1 MVYPFLSLGL
11 PNPGTLGVSS
21 TGDLGGGDRSA
32 FAIAVRLSLRP
43 NGPTGKDFGGHLVF
57 AAGLAGA
64 GALCPV

>member
-43 NGPTGKDFGGHLVF
+43 KGPTGNDLEGITSWAERDRSGTW
-57 AAGLAGA
+57 
-64 GALCPV
+64 P